1 MKLVYLFKKMLIHI
15 AIACI
20 LFYSIYRINQMD
32 RLNRINQK
40 INQKDNQSDKDI
52 DCNCDMDKHHTALD
66 DGWYCENSG
75 IKL

>member
-1 MKLVYLFKKMLIHI
+1 MLIHI
-15 AIACI
+15 AIICI

-40 INQKDNQSDKDI
+40 INQKDNEIDKDI
-52 DCNCDMDKHHTALD
+52 AINCDMNKHHTTLD